1 MREEEIIEAQNKSY
15 CSNRKRGVRFEHPRF
30 NYFPLK
36 KINGDFAPLHDYFF
50 FAFFFAFFL
59 VAMCDSSS
67 LQICFLG
74 P

>member
-1 MREEEIIEAQNKSY
+1 MRRLIRTTMVQQKKKG
-15 CSNRKRGVRFEHPRF
+15 CSIRTPRF

-59 VAMCDSSS
+59 VAMCD
-67 LQICFLG
+67 
-74 P
+74 